1 MVARNGIGVGRIAD
15 IVTLRKS
22 DYAAVGNLL
31 HLSLDSRIGLLR
43 RRRRVSVLRQLVAV
57 IGPLMIGGS
66 ILLLLAAGGVVASA
80 R

>member
-1 MVARNGIGVGRIAD
+1 MWRIAD
-15 IVTLRKS
+15 IITLRKS
-22 DYAAVGNLL
+22 HCTAVGSLL
-31 HLSLDSRIGLLR
+31 PLSLNSRIGLLR
-43 RRRRVSVLRQLVAV
+43 RRRRISVLRQLVAV

>member
-1 MVARNGIGVGRIAD
+1 MVRIAD
-15 IVTLRKS
+15 IITLRKS
-22 DYAAVGNLL
+22 DYAAVGTVLR
-31 HLSLDSRIGLLR
+31 LSLDSRIGLLR
-43 RRRRVSVLRQLVAV
+43 RRRRVSVLRQIVAV